1 MALGLDYS
9 VGGGDIIP
17 IVKYDAKAGRVFR
30 IDRVDG
36 TNTPV
41 DITRSFKAVVDMENV
56 EVGFI
61 NFPIGAAPEF
71 ALVPLGTQLP
81 ARPSDKHKQGVRLML
96 KLSKECG
103 GDVREMATCA
113 KAAMRGVDE
122 LHDAYVGGAKANPG
136 KLPVVTLKDTLPIN
150 SGQGAQKSTNYQ
162 PVFEIVGWVARP
174 ADLIFKP
181 KTKSIVK
188 QTNGAITNAASTQ
201 RTPPATGS
209 TRVDAPP
216 AAPIPT
222 ADELA
227 NDFG

>member
-17 IVKYDAKAGRVFR
+17 IIKYDSKAGRVFR
-30 IDRVDG
+30 IDRADG

-113 KAAMRGVDE
+113 KAAMRGVDKGYV
-122 LHDAYVGGAKANPG
+122 AYVGGAKANP
-136 KLPVVTLKDTLPIN
+136 
-150 SGQGAQKSTNYQ
+150 A
-162 PVFEIVGWVARP
+162 
-174 ADLIFKP
+174 
-181 KTKSIVK
+181 
-188 QTNGAITNAASTQ
+188 
-201 RTPPATGS
+201 
-209 TRVDAPP
+209 
-216 AAPIPT
+216 
-222 ADELA
+222 
-227 NDFG
+227 